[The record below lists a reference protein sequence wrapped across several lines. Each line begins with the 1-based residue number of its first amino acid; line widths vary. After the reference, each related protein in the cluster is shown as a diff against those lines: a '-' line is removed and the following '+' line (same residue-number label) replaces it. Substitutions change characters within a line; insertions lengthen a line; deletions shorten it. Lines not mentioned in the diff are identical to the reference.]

1 MIGMARVTQQSLY
14 RRIATVGR
22 LVDLMSIVNSLRRY
36 RRKLVRA
43 KAEERWGGVGGT
55 KPIGWF
61 STASFD
67 WHQAGG
73 NAHIFAWN
81 IHNLWEMSAHPIDPY
96 WLTLYFAL
104 PRSQISKSAVRNRIT
119 CHVPALSLSRI
130 LQSVGGKVVSAI
142 EMSSIDFCTAHP
154 SRSLSI
160 SIGKR
165 NRFEMLL
172 MEWKLNVYFP
182 GKGHKS

>member
-1 MIGMARVTQQSLY
+1 MIGMVRVTQQSLY

-22 LVDLMSIVNSLRRY
+22 LVDLMSIVNSLRCY

-119 CHVPALSLSRI
+119 CHVPALSLS
-130 LQSVGGKVVSAI
+130 LASFNPWGGKLSLLSKCHRLISAQP
-142 EMSSIDFCTAHP
+142 TRLV
-154 SRSLSI
+154 RSLSR
-160 SIGKR
+160 S
-165 NRFEMLL
+165 E
-172 MEWKLNVYFP
+172 
-182 GKGHKS
+182 KGIASRCS